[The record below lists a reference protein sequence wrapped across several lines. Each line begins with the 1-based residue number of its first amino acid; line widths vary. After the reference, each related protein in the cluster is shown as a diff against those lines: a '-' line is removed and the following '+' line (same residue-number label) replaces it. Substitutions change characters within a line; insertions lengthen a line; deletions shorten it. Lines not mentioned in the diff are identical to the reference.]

1 MCFFMKQASAKR
13 NIFFNEKE
21 IDGKGEEKY
30 VRNQSVNMCLIL
42 SPSQIMRK
50 LKSIAVNAFKYLLGL
65 GGTKFFEC

>member
-1 MCFFMKQASAKR
+1 MFFYEAGVRQKKY
-13 NIFFNEKE
+13 FFNEKE